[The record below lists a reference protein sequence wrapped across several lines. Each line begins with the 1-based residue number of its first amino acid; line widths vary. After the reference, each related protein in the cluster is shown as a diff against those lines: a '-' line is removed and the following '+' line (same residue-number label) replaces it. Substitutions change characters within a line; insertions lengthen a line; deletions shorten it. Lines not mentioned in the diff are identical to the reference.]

1 MSGEGDLDPTEGH
14 SQLSVGTLPLTD
26 KDPPKNPEDTGP
38 PQEPSFEGPTSD
50 SPESNTRDKKSGN
63 IPPPEKSKQSV
74 DCPSEYPP
82 QDQPETPIDPGENL
96 EKPPAKRSQKD
107 PIANPFSRFWSGVT
121 AGASDKDKKTHRW
134 LTRKPKRRHS
144 FELETLHEQDK
155 RSYKYVLKEERDLP
169 PRPRFYSRCPDASS
183 ISLEYVEFILR
194 HIAQQRHQELEQER
208 LEREKK
214 ESERRRQSELPIDIT
229 DKPKR
234 LIPVDPIISPFDSGE
249 DKVPGADKPKRLI
262 PVDPIISPFDS
273 GEDKVPGEE
282 TYIPY
287 RPTEHP
293 FSSDTGLES
302 PSSPLRLRFPIPHKE
317 TTDSEDSIDSEMDSI
332 MTATTKELIDT
343 LTKTLKNINQSP
355 TIPLPVFKGKKGEDP
370 EDHILKAE
378 DYFGVHQITEQRDKI
393 DRFKDTLFE
402 TARKW
407 AQTLNYTEVTRFDY
421 DPANADD
428 KIASMKYL
436 FLARFAKEG
445 RTLESAYSAWGALT
459 FDPNKDDIEQFIL
472 KVEELAKKLG
482 YNQDAQ
488 VMAVKS
494 VLPRDVYGIYMTY
507 KTLKELKA
515 FLIELFSNPKM
526 REAVPGT
533 ANTVADPGVF
543 SIGQHI
549 ENNMVNPTAADVS
562 KIRQDMN
569 DLQVRFNKITS
580 ADFRSKSSKPWKPEV
595 TPPRRRGGFNRGR
608 GGRQFDNV
616 QRNDRFKNNESNSNQ
631 DRDNGQRNYTG
642 NFRGRGQGRENF
654 RGNMRGKGRGR
665 GRFDKS
671 PNVRRPRVASKTV
684 DKDKMRCHYCN
695 EYGHF
700 IKEYSKKNRDE
711 NKTGHFNGMSMD
723 CYENDLFTGED
734 YDDDVFATLNS

>member
-26 KDPPKNPEDTGP
+26 KDPPKDPENKSP
-38 PQEPSFEGPTSD
+38 PQEPSVEEPTSG
-50 SPESNTRDKKSGN
+50 SLEKDKKH
-63 IPPPEKSKQSV
+63 PPR
-74 DCPSEYPP
+74 DH
-82 QDQPETPIDPGENL
+82 PETHIDPEGHPA
-96 EKPPAKRSQKD
+96 KPPSKRSQKD
-107 PIANPFSRFWSGVT
+107 PVVDPFSRFWSGETADVT
-121 AGASDKDKKTHRW
+121 DKDKKKHRW
-134 LTRKPKRRHS
+134 LTRKPNRRHS
-144 FELETLHEQDK
+144 DGLGILDRQIE
-155 RSYKYVLKEERDLP
+155 RPYRYVLEGERELLL
-169 PRPRFYSRCPDASS
+169 RPRFYSRCLDASS
-183 ISLEYVEFILR
+183 VSPEYVDFILR
-194 HIAQQRHQELEQER
+194 HLVQQRNQELEQEK
-208 LEREKK
+208 LEKERE
-214 ESERRRQSELPIDIT
+214 ESERRRQSELPIDI
-229 DKPKR
+229 R
-234 LIPVDPIISPFDSGE
+234 
-249 DKVPGADKPKRLI
+249 DKPKRLI

-273 GEDKVPGEE
+273 GEDKVPGEGA
-282 TYIPY
+282 Y
-287 RPTEHP
+287 RPADHP
-293 FSSDTGLES
+293 FSQVTDLES
-302 PSSPLRLRFPIPHKE
+302 PSSPLGPGYPIHHKE
-317 TTDSEDSIDSEMDSI
+317 SIDSEDSIDSETESI

-370 EDHILKAE
+370 EDHILKVE
-378 DYFGVHQITEQRDKI
+378 DYFGVHQITEQADKI
-393 DRFKDTLFE
+393 SRFKGTLFE

-407 AQTLNYTEVTRFDY
+407 AQNLNYTDVTKFDY
-421 DPANADD
+421 DPANAND

-445 RTLESAYSAWGALT
+445 RTLEAAYSAWGALT
-459 FDPNKDDIEQFIL
+459 FDPNKDDIEQFIQ

-494 VLPRDVYGIYMTY
+494 VLPRDVYGICMTY
-507 KTLKELKA
+507 KTLTELKA

-533 ANTVADPGVF
+533 ASAVAEPGVF
-543 SIGQHI
+543 SMGQHM
-549 ENNMVNPTAADVS
+549 ENNVVGPTAADVS

-569 DLQVRFNKITS
+569 DLQVRFSKITS

-608 GGRQFDNV
+608 SGRQFDNA
-616 QRNDRFKNNESNSNQ
+616 QRNDRFKNSESNSNQ
-631 DRDNGQRNYTG
+631 DRDNDQRNNTV
-642 NFRGRGQGRENF
+642 NFRGRGQDRGNF

-700 IKEYSKKNRDE
+700 IRECSKKNRDE

-723 CYENDLFTGED
+723 YYENDLYTGED
-734 YDDDVFATLNS
+734 YDDDVFASLNS